1 MYDGFYPYI
10 HAILCLIFSI
20 NAWLRDL
27 SLTIRRKRCYQQKST
42 GCAVGCQARAG
53 VKCNSAKKKKIKR
66 RRKNL
71 DTRVEEAVGRLCV
84 SFAGGGAAG
93 HAEPCQSSSLHSSH
107 QAVFCCWPTEAT
119 SAGLDGPRGAPST
132 EARWLARCL
141 TEGESSGG
149 GGGDGRPHRAGPY
162 PMAVCVCV
170 GACVFVVAGAW
181 TSSKRTWGTKQSSQ
195 AIIHSLSKSRP
206 GRKRE
211 WRETVSIISPL
222 SKLKSRTSAVMI
234 V

>member
-1 MYDGFYPYI
+1 M
-10 HAILCLIFSI
+10 
-20 NAWLRDL
+20 
-27 SLTIRRKRCYQQKST
+27 
-42 GCAVGCQARAG
+42 
-53 VKCNSAKKKKIKR
+53 
-66 RRKNL
+66 
-71 DTRVEEAVGRLCV
+71 EEAVGRLCV

-119 SAGLDGPRGAPST
+119 SAGLDGPRGARST

-141 TEGESSGG
+141 AEGESSGG
-149 GGGDGRPHRAGPY
+149 GGEWGWETSSRGTVSNGC
-162 PMAVCVCV
+162 VCVCV

-211 WRETVSIISPL
+211 WCETVSIISPL